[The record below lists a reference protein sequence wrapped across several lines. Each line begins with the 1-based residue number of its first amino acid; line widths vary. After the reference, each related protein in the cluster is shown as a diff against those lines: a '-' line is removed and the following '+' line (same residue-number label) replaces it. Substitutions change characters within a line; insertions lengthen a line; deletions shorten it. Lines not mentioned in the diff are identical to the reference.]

1 MNSQIKNINYYL
13 FWGAC
18 TIAVVAAQNNVG
30 MGYGR
35 MANALERLMDTALIE
50 VEQSFDIGRPDT
62 IYK

>member
-18 TIAVVAAQNNVG
+18 TVAVVAAQVNVG

-50 VEQSFDIGRPDT
+50 VEQ
-62 IYK
+62 